1 MIPDFELIIIT
12 TWLLKTN
19 DLETSN
25 AILHNPIDDIVEFQ
39 KTLLGNDYTSVFSI
53 NLDVLPTNGAS
64 INLLPNDSGW
74 SIDGNKSGDVVS
86 ITFSKTMSEN
96 ELNNYRYHQLT
107 NYSEAFLGVTV
118 LKSYK
123 DSKGNDSVDNWDLS
137 LILPED
143 NQYQQYKEFN
153 VIEATLTYTGKNPG
167 DVQRDISRNI
177 SRLHKISRSFKLT
190 EASKNLINTYLKK
203 LSEISQQ
210 LQLNAT
216 TLNAKEV
223 GIRSVEISHLMYQ
236 SEKEIN
242 KVRILLHNC
251 EINLYGW
258 KRALLVNFNYSES
271 GLNTLPLF
279 YNPERLVKQ
288 IEVDLKYVELKSSVA
303 LPLLTTLN
311 TLAQIKVEE
320 RGHKFNKLFAAL
332 AATSI
337 TAIIVDKF
345 PWLSPPPEP
354 TDATTMVT
362 RFKLNEFFFYAVWY
376 LVPAVLLIL
385 VIGIALLKIVEKLVE
400 DDESKSA
407 PPSAPS
413 QSFNQSRT
421 ASEIQDSNVRT
432 ILSGSN
438 TNTETK
444 TVKNSA
450 TTEEESEVSA

>member
-1 MIPDFELIIIT
+1 MNDDFELIIIT
-12 TWLLKTN
+12 TWLLETN
-19 DLETSN
+19 DLEKSKAN
-25 AILHNPIDDIVEFQ
+25 KHDPKDDIKTFQ
-39 KTLLGNDYTSVFSI
+39 KNLMVNDMASCYQIDLDSITNDGMSCRIYTSI
-53 NLDVLPTNGAS
+53 N
-64 INLLPNDSGW
+64 GW

-86 ITFSKTMSEN
+86 ITFSKALPED
-96 ELNNYRYHQLT
+96 ELNIYKYHHHT

-123 DSKGNDSVDNWDLS
+123 DSKGNHSVDKWDLS

-143 NQYQQYKEFN
+143 NHNQQYEEFN
-153 VIEATLTYTGKNPG
+153 IIEATLIYTGKNPG

-190 EASKNLINTYLKK
+190 EASKNHINTYLKK

-223 GIRSVEISHLMYQ
+223 GTRSVEISHLMYQ
-236 SEKEIN
+236 SEKDIN

-345 PWLSPPPEP
+345 PWLSPPTNP

-385 VIGIALLKIVEKLVE
+385 IIGIALLKIVEKLVE
-400 DDESKSA
+400 DDESKSGS
-407 PPSAPS
+407 PGAPS
-413 QSFNQSRT
+413 QSFNQSCT
-421 ASEIQDSNVRT
+421 ASEIQDSNLRT
-432 ILSGSN
+432 MLSGSN
-438 TNTETK
+438 TNTEPK
-444 TVKNSA
+444 TVKNSV
-450 TTEEESEVSA
+450 TTEEESEVPA